1 MLNRS
6 DEPFDQKAH
15 LERARREHRYRAA
28 EERIRRIVAGA
39 PELTQEQKDRLAAI
53 LRPTAG

>member
-1 MLNRS
+1 MPPSKTVEELRASTEN
-6 DEPFDQKAH
+6 
-15 LERARREHRYRAA
+15 ARRQARFVAA

-39 PELTQEQKDRLAAI
+39 PELTQEQKDRLAAL